1 MRMKTLF
8 PAVFF
13 ILVSAN
19 AYAQVSG
26 GSTGGTTP
34 GTTGTM
40 PGTTGTTPGTTS
52 TTPGTT
58 GTIPG
63 TTGTIPGTTGT
74 TPGTTGTIPGTTET
88 IPGTT
93 GTIPGVAGTTPGTTG
108 TIPGTTGTIPGTT
121 GTIPGTTGTIPG
133 TTSMPPATT
142 PLPPATTGLPDFR
155 EDNTNMTGRLGGNT
169 LDDGTLGD
177 DTIVFDNRRGL
188 DTLDD
193 SAGLEGTQTGTLSGQ
208 QEGLFAAPDTSDTLD
223 EGVFRDDRETPMDS
237 ATLSD

>member
-1 MRMKTLF
+1 MSMKTLF

-34 GTTGTM
+34 GTTGTTPGTTGTM
-40 PGTTGTTPGTTS
+40 PGTTGTS
-52 TTPGTT
+52 PGTT

-63 TTGTIPGTTGT
+63 TTGTIPGTTGTTPGTTGTIPGIANTPGTTGT

-93 GTIPGVAGTTPGTTG
+93 GTIPGVAGTTPGTT
-108 TIPGTTGTIPGTT
+108 P
-121 GTIPGTTGTIPG
+121 
-133 TTSMPPATT
+133 MPPATT
-142 PLPPATTGLPDFR
+142 PLPPATTGLPDLR

-169 LDDGTLGD
+169 FDDGTFAD
-177 DTIVFDNRRGL
+177 DTVVFGSRRGF
-188 DTLDD
+188 DTLDGN
-193 SAGLEGTQTGTLSGQ
+193 AGLSGTQTGTLSDQ
-208 QEGLFAAPDTSDTLD
+208 QEDLFAAPGTTDTLD